1 MSISG
6 TAPVRTLEVS
16 GFDFSPT
23 HIQLDDETHTTFAV
37 FTLSPTTNLSGVN
50 EGAIFLGCLTQ
61 TPANHLL
68 TIQRFEI
75 SLEWVL
81 TLLYRLLRCAIL
93 ARRFLMGIFSSVFC
107 PSWRTREKV
116 VLETRTL

>member
-6 TAPVRTLEVS
+6 PAPVRPHEVS
-16 GFDFSPT
+16 DFDFSPA

-61 TPANHLL
+61 IPANHLD
-68 TIQRFEI
+68 TTSFPNFI
-75 SLEWVL
+75 
-81 TLLYRLLRCAIL
+81 RLGSDFA
-93 ARRFLMGIFSSVFC
+93 V
-107 PSWRTREKV
+107 
-116 VLETRTL
+116 